1 MRTVVLLVA
10 SILAA
15 CTRSQ
20 QTTSDRYWWLG
31 LKKSPF
37 GGRNYN
43 LDEVSVTSSSEH
55 SQQWHCTLN
64 NESSFLLL
72 LGAGVWGCKNP
83 IGVGG
88 SGIDLWHNFLCLK
101 KSSMSH
107 RMIKPLFNTNKHRH
121 GGPIFH
127 LCHRITSSPEQC
139 IQLTKDQSVNLSLS
153 VPIYL
158 KTRTTRV
165 K

>member
-1 MRTVVLLVA
+1 MTSISVISAIMRTVVLLVA

-55 SQQWHCTLN
+55 SQQWHCTLS

-72 LGAGVWGCKNP
+72 LGAGVWGVK
-83 IGVGG
+83 
-88 SGIDLWHNFLCLK
+88 
-101 KSSMSH
+101 
-107 RMIKPLFNTNKHRH
+107 
-121 GGPIFH
+121 
-127 LCHRITSSPEQC
+127 
-139 IQLTKDQSVNLSLS
+139 IQLGLEDQELICDTIFCALRRVVWATGWLNPYLTLISTGMGGQSFTSAIESQVLQNSASNWPKTSL
-153 VPIYL
+153 
-158 KTRTTRV
+158 
-165 K
+165 